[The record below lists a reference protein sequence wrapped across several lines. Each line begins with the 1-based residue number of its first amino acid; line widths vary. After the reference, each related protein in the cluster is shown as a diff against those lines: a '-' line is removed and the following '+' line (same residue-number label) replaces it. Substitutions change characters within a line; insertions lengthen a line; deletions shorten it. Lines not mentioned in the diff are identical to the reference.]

1 MEDKKVFL
9 RNFLEFGTG
18 VSTRDAM
25 RRYSDEDF
33 NREMQKDLNM
43 SDIAMG
49 RGDVPKKDIDDYEKR
64 RQKEYDDYNDPKYS
78 DPLTLPVDLAKRQK
92 AVQLASFYLKNDPSD
107 PFGNYTPK
115 QYFPPYGATDGLILR
130 DKDYEN
136 KMFQMF
142 GGFNPD
148 LVRRRSSNNYG

>member
-9 RNFLEFGTG
+9 RNFLEFGPG

-64 RQKEYDDYNDPKYS
+64 RQKEYDDYNNPKEY
-78 DPLTLPVDLAKRQK
+78 DPLAPPVDLARREEALRLALVQK
-92 AVQLASFYLKNDPSD
+92 GLTAPQQLKGTDFILDKKKQLEKFKFYKPNF
-107 PFGNYTPK
+107 PF
-115 QYFPPYGATDGLILR
+115 LR
-130 DKDYEN
+130 GTYI
-136 KMFQMF
+136 
-142 GGFNPD
+142 
-148 LVRRRSSNNYG
+148 